1 MKINQIGRSMV
12 EMLGVLAII
21 GVLSVGSIA
30 GYSKAMNKYKLN
42 KHAESLNMLLS
53 NALQLSSSINKAKS
67 GGNNNDIY
75 YNEFLNKAK
84 LLPDGIVYKK
94 ESWNQT
100 GLTKNDYLVDTFG
113 NKMSFYSR
121 TSYDYSFGLF
131 IALGNNSY
139 SRDICHNIINMA
151 REHSSN
157 IIRVAREVLVSSNNW
172 SNSNIYSDCS
182 KGTCFNNFSVTDIHD
197 MCKISDKNSKDFY
210 YFYILW

>member
-1 MKINQIGRSMV
+1 MLQSGRSMV

-21 GVLSVGSIA
+21 GVLSVGAIS
-30 GYSKAMNKYKLN
+30 GYSKAMTKYKLN
-42 KHAESLNMLLS
+42 KHAEGINMLLS
-53 NALQLSSSINKAKS
+53 NALQLSPSIDKAKP
-67 GGNNNDIY
+67 GGNTNDIY

-84 LLPDGIVYKK
+84 LLPDGITYKK
-94 ESWNQT
+94 EAWNQT
-100 GLTKNDYLVDTFG
+100 GLTKKDYLVDHFG

-151 REHSSN
+151 KEHSSN
-157 IIRVAREVLVSSNNW
+157 IIRVAREVLVGSNNW

-182 KGTCFNNFSVTDIHD
+182 KGNCFNNMSVATIDD
-197 MCKISDKNSKDFY
+197 MCKISEKNSKDFY